1 MTTPAAVIKCV
12 PIERSAYEVY
22 GDLIAAD
29 ESEVFSY
36 ANMGTAKRFNQ
47 LSDVINLRPNQA
59 RLNLC
64 VFRCQGAHLPL
75 EMKLL
80 ERHPYSTQVFLPM
93 RQDAKF
99 LVIVSLGQNLP
110 DLASLKAFIVT
121 GAQGISYKP
130 GVWHYPMTAL
140 EQPIDFSCL
149 IWEDG
154 SASDCHVV
162 NLDEAIAIQL

>member
-1 MTTPAAVIKCV
+1 MTVPAAVIKCV
-12 PIERSAYEVY
+12 PMERSAYEAY
-22 GDLIAAD
+22 GDLISAD
-29 ESEVFSY
+29 ESEAFRF

-47 LSDVINLRPNQA
+47 LSDVINLRPNEA

-64 VFRCQGAHLPL
+64 VFRCEAAHLPL

-80 ERHPYSTQVFLPM
+80 ERHPYSTQVFIPM
-93 RQDAKF
+93 HQDAKF
-99 LVIVSLGQNLP
+99 LVIVSLGANLP
-110 DLASLKAFIVT
+110 DLATLKAFVVT

-154 SASDCHVV
+154 SEFDCHVV
-162 NLDEAIAIQL
+162 NLDEPIAIQL

>member
-12 PIERSAYEVY
+12 PMERSAYEAY

-29 ESEVFSY
+29 ESEVFRY

-47 LSDVINLRPNQA
+47 LSDVINLRPNEA
-59 RLNLC
+59 TLNLC
-64 VFRCQGAHLPL
+64 VFRCQAAHLPL
-75 EMKLL
+75 EIKLL
-80 ERHPYSTQVFLPM
+80 ERHPYSTQVFMPM
-93 RQDAKF
+93 RHDGKF
-99 LVIVSLGQNLP
+99 LVIVSLGENRP
-110 DLASLKAFIVT
+110 DLSSLKAFIVT

-154 SASDCHVV
+154 SESDCHVV
-162 NLDEAIAIQL
+162 NLAQSIAIQL

>member
-1 MTTPAAVIKCV
+1 MTTPPAVIKCV
-12 PIERSAYEVY
+12 PIERSAYEAY

-29 ESEVFSY
+29 DGEVFSY

-59 RLNLC
+59 TLNLC
-64 VFRCQGAHLPL
+64 VFRCQSAHLPL

-93 RQDAKF
+93 HQDAKF
-99 LVIVSLGQNLP
+99 LVIVSLGQDLP
-110 DLASLKAFIVT
+110 DLASLRAFIVT

-154 SASDCHVV
+154 SKSDCDVV